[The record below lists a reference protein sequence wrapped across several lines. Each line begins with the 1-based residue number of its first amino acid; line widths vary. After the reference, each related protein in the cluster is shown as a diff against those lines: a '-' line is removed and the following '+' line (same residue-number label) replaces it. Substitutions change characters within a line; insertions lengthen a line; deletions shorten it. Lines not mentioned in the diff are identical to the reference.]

1 MAIDKKKFHNA
12 VVQMKAK
19 PNDPRVQAE
28 YCTQIKHMAEIIS
41 KRYKIF
47 PIEDGASELMLSA
60 FHKKLHTKVDENKQ
74 AFTFYWTAMMR
85 MACTIKTTERDS
97 KLYLLDDFMV
107 NNADEGGEF
116 MGDMIMFKNMNF
128 TLDEYVAEPSMTD
141 TIMQA
146 DTIELSGKRQ
156 GRPKTRADG
165 EKAQHWEY
173 IFTTLKRK
181 KTMTEQGLL
190 NLLEKDKLAA
200 LKDPSKAM
208 ELRIREIARR
218 QSLTVSITN
227 HGNEKIYMIVGV

>member
-1 MAIDKKKFHNA
+1 MGIDKKKFHQA

-28 YCTQIKHMAEIIS
+28 YCTQVRHMAEIIS

-47 PIEDGASELMLSA
+47 PIEDGVSELMLSA
-60 FHKKLHTKVDENKQ
+60 FHKKLHTKIDENKQ

-85 MACTIKTTERDS
+85 MACTVKTTERDN

-107 NNADEGGEF
+107 NNVDDNGEF
-116 MGDMIMFKNMNF
+116 MGDVIMFKNMNF
-128 TLDEYVAEPSMTD
+128 TLDEYIAEPTMTD
-141 TIMQA
+141 AVMQA
-146 DTIELSGKRQ
+146 DTIELSGKKQ
-156 GRPKTRADG
+156 GRPKVKYDG

-190 NLLEKDKLAA
+190 NLLETDKLAA
-200 LKDPSKAM
+200 LKDPSKAL

-218 QSLTVSITN
+218 QSLTVSITDN
-227 HGNEKIYMIVGV
+227 GTERLYMLIGV